1 MLNDQAG
8 RIAPKT
14 AIFEWKLP
22 PDRAGTSLRA
32 MNILLFSYIFQSY
45 PPIIIA
51 EKEKNVYNME
61 MQQKNKAG
69 ETSTL
74 GTVVA
79 AICIVIYLVS
89 LVQAVVRFYLSVDQQ
104 KIQADY
110 DFQYIGNIVS
120 SAGAR
125 GFMDEHFIAAI
136 NNALAT
142 NKTIEGVIIF
152 GPSVEYAFEKQR
164 GGAVTWIN
172 NSPRFIN
179 KFGINTQGLFRSYP
193 FENMMN
199 VSIQAAARVFNYS
212 EISKI
217 LKETLIFILIG
228 FTLAF
233 FTMLLQ
239 LLLGNTEETEENK
252 ETPLFKHEFSPVD
265 IRVSEPL
272 NVRVNEP
279 VNVHI
284 HETVQTPPP
293 VQEPVN
299 VRVNEPVNVHIHE
312 TVHTPPPVHTPTYEH
327 ISEPVTFTEEEVINE
342 KSMPSGLYS
351 PRSHIGWEEYLYD
364 RLNSE
369 LHRCASTEKD
379 LTLLMLEFKDNLTSY
394 QFKDAAQEAVALFTS
409 RDLLFEKG
417 EQGITV
423 IMPGVDLETGLSK
436 AQKFQ
441 NRIKEK
447 LFMKNRADDCS
458 YIGLSSRAGRLMNA
472 ERMLLETNEALQKAK
487 TDRDTSIIA
496 FKSDLDKYRKFIA
509 SQNPARS

>member
-1 MLNDQAG
+1 
-8 RIAPKT
+8 
-14 AIFEWKLP
+14 
-22 PDRAGTSLRA
+22 
-32 MNILLFSYIFQSY
+32 
-45 PPIIIA
+45 
-51 EKEKNVYNME
+51 ME
-61 MQQKNKAG
+61 MQQSNKAG
-69 ETSTL
+69 ETSVI
-74 GTVVA
+74 GTVIA

-89 LVQAVVRFYLSVDQQ
+89 LVQAAVRLYLSVDQQ

-110 DFQYIGNIVS
+110 DFQFIGNIVS

-125 GFMDEHFIAAI
+125 GFMNEPFIASI
-136 NNALAT
+136 NNAIASS
-142 NKTIEGVIIF
+142 KTIEALIIF

-164 GGAVTWIN
+164 GSAVTWIN

-179 KFGINTQGLFRSYP
+179 KFNINTQGLYRSFP
-193 FENMMN
+193 FDNTMN

-212 EISKI
+212 VISKI

-239 LLLGNTEETEENK
+239 LLLGNTEETEEA
-252 ETPLFKHEFSPVD
+252 PILKHEFSPVD
-265 IRVSEPL
+265 IRVSEPVS
-272 NVRVNEP
+272 VRVNEP

-284 HETVQTPPP
+284 HETVHTPP
-293 VQEPVN
+293 VSEPVN

-312 TVHTPPPVHTPTYEH
+312 TVHTPPASEPANVRVNEPVTVHIHEAAHTPPASEPVNVRVNEPVNVHIHEAVHTPP
-327 ISEPVTFTEEEVINE
+327 PVQAPINE
-342 KSMPSGLYS
+342 HVSKPITFSAEDLIDDESGPKGLYS
-351 PRSHIGWEEYLYD
+351 PRTHIGWEERVLD

-379 LTLLMLEFKDNLTSY
+379 LTLLMLEFKEKITNY
-394 QFKDAAQEAVALFTS
+394 QFKDAAREAASLFTS

-423 IMPGVDLETGLSK
+423 IMPGVDLENGLDK

-441 NRIKEK
+441 LRIKEK
-447 LFMKNRADDCS
+447 LFSNNKDDCA

-472 ERMLLETNEALQKAK
+472 ERMMLETNEALNKAK
-487 TDRDTSIIA
+487 ADRDTSIIA
-496 FKSDLDKYRKFIA
+496 FKSDLEKYRKFIA